1 MGALAEAASLALGEH
16 GGVAISAL
24 PRLADFATWAEAA
37 APAFGCVRGDF
48 EALYRRRAAEHHVAA
63 VDASPLARP
72 LVRLALAGGW
82 RGTATE
88 LLLAVETVAGLRG
101 VSAGGWPRSLPQFAG
116 AVRRLAPNLRAVG
129 VHVSFEREE
138 RCTRRVITLSVCVP
152 ELALDAACDATTGAP
167 HQHRGECR

>member
-1 MGALAEAASLALGEH
+1 LP
-16 GGVAISAL
+16 AL

-48 EALYRRRAAEHHVAA
+48 EALYRRRAAEYHVAA
-63 VDASPLARP
+63 VEASALARP
-72 LVRLALAGGW
+72 LVRLAMAGPW

-88 LLLAVETVAGLRG
+88 LFAAVEVVAGRAGMRG
-101 VSAGGWPRSLPQFAG
+101 GGWPRTLPQFSG

-138 RCTRRVITLSVCVP
+138 HCGRRVIALGLCAP
-152 ELALDAACDATTGAP
+152 ELAHEATHDGKGDRDWAGQGAVGM
-167 HQHRGECR
+167 RR